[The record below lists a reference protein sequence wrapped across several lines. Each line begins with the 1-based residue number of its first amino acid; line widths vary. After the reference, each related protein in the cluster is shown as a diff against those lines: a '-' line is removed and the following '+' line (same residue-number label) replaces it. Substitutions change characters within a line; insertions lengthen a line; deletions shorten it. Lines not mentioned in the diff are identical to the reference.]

1 MIVRAGVI
9 WLVLLVIAVTAGI
22 ARTLLL
28 EPRVGEQLG
37 HVIGTALVIVVFSTV
52 IWLTFDWVSPLADPL
67 NAWVIGLGWVMAT
80 MLFEFLF
87 GHYVDG
93 APWSRLVADY
103 NVLRGRLWI
112 LVPLTLL
119 FVPVLETLVR
129 RRELA
134 P

>member
-1 MIVRAGVI
+1 MIFRASAI

-37 HVIGTALVIVVFSTV
+37 HAIGTLVVIVVFSAV
-52 IWLTFDWVSPLADPL
+52 IWLTFDWVSPIPDPR
-67 NAWVIGLGWVMAT
+67 NAWLIGLGWVTAT
-80 MLFEFLF
+80 LLFEFLF

-93 APWSRLVADY
+93 APWSRLLADY
-103 NVLRGRLWI
+103 NILRGRLWI

-119 FVPVLETLVR
+119 FVPALATVLKRHQVM
-129 RRELA
+129 

>member
-1 MIVRAGVI
+1 VIVRAGVI

-37 HVIGTALVIVVFSTV
+37 HVIGTVVVIVVFSTV
-52 IWLTFDWVSPLADPL
+52 IWLTFDWVSPLADPS
-67 NAWVIGLGWVMAT
+67 NAWVTGLGWVMAT
-80 MLFEFLF
+80 LLFEFLF
-87 GHYVDG
+87 GHDVDG